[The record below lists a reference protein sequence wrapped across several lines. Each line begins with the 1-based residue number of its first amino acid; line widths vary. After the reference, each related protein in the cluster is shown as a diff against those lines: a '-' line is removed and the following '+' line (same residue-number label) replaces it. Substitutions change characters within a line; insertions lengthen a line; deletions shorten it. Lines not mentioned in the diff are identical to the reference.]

1 MKREKTIIAEPTTKV
16 IRWKN
21 AGGGSFRLN
30 RKIIKPGQV
39 FDADE
44 KDIPKAFRDI
54 IKPYETVPITPIPPT
69 PGKVPVYELKERE
82 QITEIKGNTKR
93 ARSGDKKSGASAP
106 FELKANEKEES
117 LWDIVG
123 VNGKILNSKPLP
135 KKEAEALLKSISS

>member
-21 AGGGSFRLN
+21 IGGGSFRLN

-54 IKPYETVPITPIPPT
+54 IKPYETVPIKPEPPL

-82 QITEIKGNTKR
+82 QQTKVSSK
-93 ARSGDKKSGASAP
+93 RSRGGDKKSGASAP

-135 KKEAEALLKSISS
+135 KKEAEELLKSISS